1 MSSEHQSDSEDAEG
15 SQDRP
20 NSGSASDREEDP
32 DIDDSDVEDDIA
44 PRVSPSPPGSSGN
57 RPERCGNR
65 PERSARSPASEERQP
80 RSEPAAVP
88 QIGSG
93 EVSSTDIRRGNSL
106 FSWLQS
112 RTIRRGVFVDPA
124 RENFRTMTNL
134 YCSMNPAAESV
145 NLSTQTHGAVF
156 NLEYSPDG

>member
-1 MSSEHQSDSEDAEG
+1 MSSEHQSNSEDADG
-15 SQDRP
+15 SQQDRP
-20 NSGSASDREEDP
+20 NSREEDP

-44 PRVSPSPPGSSGN
+44 SRVSPSPPGSSGN

-65 PERSARSPASEERQP
+65 PERSARSPASEEREP

>member
-1 MSSEHQSDSEDAEG
+1 MSSEHRSDSEDAAEEE
-15 SQDRP
+15 RP
-20 NSGSASDREEDP
+20 NSGSSDKEEDP
-32 DIDDSDVEDDIA
+32 DLDDSDAEDEIA
-44 PRVSPSPPGSSGN
+44 PTVSPSPPGSGGI
-57 RPERCGNR
+57 RPERR
-65 PERSARSPASEERQP
+65 ARSAASEAGVEP
-80 RSEPAAVP
+80 RCDPAASTAP
-88 QIGSG
+88 QPGSG
-93 EVSSTDIRRGNSL
+93 ETASAELRSGNSV

-124 RENFRTMTNL
+124 RDNFRTMTSL

>member
-1 MSSEHQSDSEDAEG
+1 MSSEHQSPSEDADE

-20 NSGSASDREEDP
+20 DGGSVSDKEEDP
-32 DIDDSDVEDDIA
+32 DIDDSEEEDDIA
-44 PRVSPSPPGSSGN
+44 RGVPASQPGSIEE
-57 RPERCGNR
+57 RPERD
-65 PERSARSPASEERQP
+65 ARSPASEER
-80 RSEPAAVP
+80 EPCGNPTAVP
-88 QIGSG
+88 QTGSG
-93 EVSSTDIRRGNSL
+93 GGSDSGSGRGNSL

-124 RENFRTMTNL
+124 RDNFRTMTSL
-134 YCSMNPAAESV
+134 YCSMNPAVESV

>member
-1 MSSEHQSDSEDAEG
+1 MSSEHQSTSDDADE

-20 NSGSASDREEDP
+20 NSGSGGSDKEEDP
-32 DIDDSDVEDDIA
+32 DIDESEEEDDMA
-44 PRVSPSPPGSSGN
+44 REVSSSLPESSGD
-57 RPERCGNR
+57 R
-65 PERSARSPASEERQP
+65 PERSAGSPAPEEREP
-80 RSEPAAVP
+80 RRGTPPTAP
-88 QIGSG
+88 QQGSG
-93 EVSSTDIRRGNSL
+93 GGSGSDSGSGGSGRGDSL

-124 RENFRTMTNL
+124 RDNFRTMTSL
-134 YCSMNPAAESV
+134 YCSMNPAVESV

>member
-1 MSSEHQSDSEDAEG
+1 MSSEHQSDSEDADE
-15 SQDRP
+15 SRDRP
-20 NSGSASDREEDP
+20 NSGSDKEEDP
-32 DIDDSDVEDDIA
+32 DIDDSDVEDDNPQTA
-44 PRVSPSPPGSSGN
+44 SPSRVDRSAPGSPAT
-57 RPERCGNR
+57 REREPPSC
-65 PERSARSPASEERQP
+65 QP
-80 RSEPAAVP
+80 SAAVP
-88 QIGSG
+88 QTGSG
-93 EVSSTDIRRGNSL
+93 ESSSPDSRRGNSL

-124 RENFRTMTNL
+124 RDNFRTLTSL